1 METFKKVLFDLD
13 GVLLDSEDRIV
24 TMKNERDDLNWD
36 QFFDTVDWK
45 GLYEEAEEINDSL
58 KILRI
63 YQRMN
68 PDNSF
73 IVSKSHR
80 LEEGR
85 WKLHRIRKEGITI
98 PMFIVPPH
106 VKKSD
111 IIMPSEDILLI
122 DDSIKQIGEWR
133 GSNGTGYL
141 FDPEDKSDDKQKVK
155 SLEFLIR
162 R

>member
-1 METFKKVLFDLD
+1 METFNKVLFDLD

-24 TMKNERDDLNWD
+24 RMKNERDDLSWD

-45 GLYEEAEEINDSL
+45 SLYEEALEVNDSL
-58 KILRI
+58 KILRT
-63 YQRMN
+63 YQEMN

-73 IVSKSHR
+73 IVSKSHT

-85 WKLHRIRKEGITI
+85 WKLHRIRKEGIVI

-111 IIMPSEDILLI
+111 IFIPSSDILLV
-122 DDSIKQIGEWR
+122 DDSTKQIGEWR
-133 GSNGTGYL
+133 ESSGTGYL
-141 FDPEDKSDDKQKVK
+141 FDPEDKKEDKQKVK
-155 SLEFLIR
+155 SLEFLLR